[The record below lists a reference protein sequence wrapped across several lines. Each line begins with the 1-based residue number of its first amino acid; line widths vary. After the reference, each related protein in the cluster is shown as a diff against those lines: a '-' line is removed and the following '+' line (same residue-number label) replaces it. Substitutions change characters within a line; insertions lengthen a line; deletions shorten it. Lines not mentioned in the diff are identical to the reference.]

1 MNKETEKMVAV
12 VIRVLM
18 KRLGVTEVK
27 MTLEEG
33 HEVQLL
39 WPILAMV
46 PNEDGTELTVKACTE
61 DEYEEDEDENC

>member
-61 DEYEEDEDENC
+61 YEEEEENC

>member
-1 MNKETEKMVAV
+1 MDKETEKMVAV

-33 HEVQLL
+33 HEVQML

-46 PNEDGTELTVKACTE
+46 PNEDGTELTVKACVT
-61 DEYEEDEDENC
+61 DEEC